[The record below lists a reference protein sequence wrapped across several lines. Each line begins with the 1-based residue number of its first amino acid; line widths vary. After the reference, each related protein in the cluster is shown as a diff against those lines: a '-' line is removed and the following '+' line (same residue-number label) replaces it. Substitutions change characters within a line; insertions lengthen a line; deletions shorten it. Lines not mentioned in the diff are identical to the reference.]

1 MKILF
6 LFVVLLIPA
15 GCSVE
20 MEGSGRRG
28 VEGAAPAR
36 GETTTPSKRSRR
48 KQTKEDLEIPSEIPD
63 LSERDFVADTES
75 NRDPF
80 RSFLV
85 PEEIDVEQASFED
98 TRVVL
103 LDRYELTELRLTGI
117 VGGRSRYAMFRAP
130 DNRTTN
136 VSRGVRITKSRALLV
151 EIAEDHVILQI
162 PQLTDE
168 QIPTFV
174 ERIVWVDPNR
184 RIIEIGRTPLRADEE
199 GIRYSSG
206 QRSGRFRRRKGAEQ

>member
-1 MKILF
+1 MKNNTF
-6 LFVVLLIPA
+6 LLLVFFFVAP
-15 GCSVE
+15 GCSAE
-20 MEGSGRRG
+20 IESTGRRG
-28 VEGAAPAR
+28 VEGATPAPSK
-36 GETTTPSKRSRR
+36 TPSTAKRAKR
-48 KQTKEDLEIPSEIPD
+48 KRTKDDPTIPAEIPD
-63 LSERDFVADTES
+63 LSERDFVEDTES

-85 PEEIDVEQASFED
+85 PEELDVEQASFED

-117 VGGRSRYAMFRAP
+117 VGGRHRFAMFRAP

-136 VSRGVRITKSRALLV
+136 VTRGVRITKSRALVV

-162 PQLTDE
+162 PQLTDD
-168 QIPTFV
+168 QRPSFV
-174 ERIVWVDPNR
+174 ERIVWVDPSR

-199 GIRYSSG
+199 GIRYS
-206 QRSGRFRRRKGAEQ
+206 R